1 MSTTRKKILSIL
13 FVLALMFI
21 PLQVASV
28 NINAEESSVESASS
42 TGEKS
47 LPTDSQDIAQYVAD
61 NYVIPGSKN
70 PNGIFVDFQL
80 PDIFGNE
87 DFGAVSLEECKWT
100 TSSEFIHIAT
110 EKVRRKYQV
119 TIDFQQESF
128 LATISLD
135 AIYRRRNTPEPFKV
149 HKDYEVLIA
158 KKLVVMDYTTFTSVA
173 TGDLV
178 RVSGYI
184 YGVSDENQ
192 STDFSATASKT
203 AYILKDKNSD
213 NFYFIDYL
221 TGTDFKEGDAVEVY
235 GQKEMLNGAQIIA
248 LPNIQLIMDPN
259 ITVEY
264 PTASLKDV
272 KSIPFKIY
280 NLSNVKLVSENDNL
294 FLVQD
299 GAKLQLT
306 LNSFFKPS
314 LMDLYEIMEPDALFN
329 ISVEVL
335 VLNGSTFVEP
345 ISSSKVQ
352 YVDTDYQ
359 DLFEAFQSFKNP
371 FFQTYTGSN
380 DRIDII
386 NPNFE
391 NVDFA
396 WTSNSKYID
405 FKVTG
410 TGDEYARLTLPTSE
424 EKDVTVVV
432 SATKNNK
439 TISKTISIHLL
450 KGDTELIKVVDWV
463 FMGVIL
469 AAVIAIG
476 IFYLVSKQL
485 GKKRSEERRKE
496 FFDRE
501 QKFKESQEKAKATL
515 ENKNR

>member
-178 RVSGYI
+178 DR
-184 YGVSDENQ
+184 
-192 STDFSATASKT
+192 
-203 AYILKDKNSD
+203 
-213 NFYFIDYL
+213 
-221 TGTDFKEGDAVEVY
+221 
-235 GQKEMLNGAQIIA
+235 
-248 LPNIQLIMDPN
+248 
-259 ITVEY
+259 
-264 PTASLKDV
+264 
-272 KSIPFKIY
+272 KS
-280 NLSNVKLVSENDNL
+280 
-294 FLVQD
+294 
-299 GAKLQLT
+299 
-306 LNSFFKPS
+306 
-314 LMDLYEIMEPDALFN
+314 
-329 ISVEVL
+329 
-335 VLNGSTFVEP
+335 
-345 ISSSKVQ
+345 
-352 YVDTDYQ
+352 
-359 DLFEAFQSFKNP
+359 
-371 FFQTYTGSN
+371 
-380 DRIDII
+380 
-386 NPNFE
+386 
-391 NVDFA
+391 
-396 WTSNSKYID
+396 
-405 FKVTG
+405 
-410 TGDEYARLTLPTSE
+410 
-424 EKDVTVVV
+424 VV
-432 SATKNNK
+432 
-439 TISKTISIHLL
+439 
-450 KGDTELIKVVDWV
+450 
-463 FMGVIL
+463 
-469 AAVIAIG
+469 
-476 IFYLVSKQL
+476 
-485 GKKRSEERRKE
+485 
-496 FFDRE
+496 
-501 QKFKESQEKAKATL
+501 
-515 ENKNR
+515 